1 MVGRWRRNE
10 IVLGLAVV
18 IILGTAVYFRLWSI
32 DYSASSFD
40 ADLLRRQFDLANREA
55 LDESAEW
62 RARYDEEAVKT
73 AQCFSELKQVKES
86 SKKDDHDTGNA
97 NQKLELLQKA
107 LWLHVISFGGDALE
121 ETRRLSKRS
130 IGFSVLL
137 VGVYTIRFIGLFPP
151 P

>member
-1 MVGRWRRNE
+1 MNIRRERRMMGRWRRNE

-97 NQKLELLQKA
+97 NQKLELLQKENMA
-107 LWLHVISFGGDALE
+107 LLERVEALKQELETEKLRCISH
-121 ETRRLSKRS
+121 
-130 IGFSVLL
+130 
-137 VGVYTIRFIGLFPP
+137 
-151 P
+151 

>member
-1 MVGRWRRNE
+1 MNIRRERRMVGRWRRNE

-97 NQKLELLQKA
+97 NQKLELLQKENMA
-107 LWLHVISFGGDALE
+107 LLERVEALKQELETEKLRCISH
-121 ETRRLSKRS
+121 
-130 IGFSVLL
+130 
-137 VGVYTIRFIGLFPP
+137 
-151 P
+151 

>member
-1 MVGRWRRNE
+1 MNIRRERRMVGRWRRNE

-86 SKKDDHDTGNA
+86 SKKDDHDTGNTI
-97 NQKLELLQKA
+97 QKLELLQKENMA
-107 LWLHVISFGGDALE
+107 LLERVEALKQELETEKLRCISH
-121 ETRRLSKRS
+121 
-130 IGFSVLL
+130 
-137 VGVYTIRFIGLFPP
+137 
-151 P
+151 